1 MRPEDEKTLTI
12 ARRTKKNLEY
22 IYLKKSEN
30 EDVEEFTQLLNS
42 TFGILICL
50 REDFIKGDNVSWEE
64 VKNLGL
70 INELNKLENI
80 FGMKATERSPKLKSI
95 TSFSSLVT
103 NLRNALAHN
112 CFELIID
119 SYSKKITG
127 VTIWN
132 IPTAEK
138 NIPENRVWQ
147 ENISEDNLKSIVY
160 LVLDYVDKILGD
172 L

>member
-12 ARRTKKNLEY
+12 ARRTKKNLDY
-22 IYLKKSEN
+22 IYLKKSKG

-70 INELNKLENI
+70 INEANKFENI
-80 FGMKATERSPKLKSI
+80 IGIKATQRSPKLKQV

-103 NLRNALAHN
+103 NLRHAFAHN
-112 CFELIID
+112 CFELLID
-119 SYSKKITG
+119 SNSNKITG
-127 VTIWN
+127 VTVWN
-132 IPTAEK
+132 IPTGDN
-138 NIPENRVWQ
+138 NITENRVWQ
-147 ENISEDNLKSIVY
+147 ENISKDNLKGIVY
-160 LVLDYVDKILGD
+160 LVLNYVDKILGN